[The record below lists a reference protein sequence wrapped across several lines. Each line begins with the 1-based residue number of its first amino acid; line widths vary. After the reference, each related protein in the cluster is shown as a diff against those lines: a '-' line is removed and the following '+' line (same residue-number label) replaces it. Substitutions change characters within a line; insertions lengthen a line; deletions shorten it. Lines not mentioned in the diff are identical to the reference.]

1 MCLDECT
8 LLNSDDSIV
17 KPVDI
22 KGLYIESQGVL
33 ASYSNS
39 LAFLYLEV

>member
-8 LLNSDDSIV
+8 LLNTGDSIV
-17 KPVDI
+17 EPVDI